1 MGRHGEGMDENLTY
15 SADAHQDNDCKT
27 LIEAAYFMALWL
39 RELHVE
45 DDRTK
50 AMEFWRAWL
59 DGRWSQAVDI
69 MTREHICVRLQDL
82 QLQLN
87 MND

>member
-1 MGRHGEGMDENLTY
+1 MT
-15 SADAHQDNDCKT
+15 
-27 LIEAAYFMALWL
+27 LWL

-50 AMEFWRAWL
+50 AMGFWRAWL

-69 MTREHICVRLQDL
+69 MTREQICVQLRDL

>member
-1 MGRHGEGMDENLTY
+1 M
-15 SADAHQDNDCKT
+15 AH
-27 LIEAAYFMALWL
+27 

-45 DDRTK
+45 DDITK
-50 AMEFWRAWL
+50 AMGFWRAWL

-69 MTREHICVRLQDL
+69 MTREQICVQLRDL